1 MLAPEVEQ
9 RSRVGIAGEPN
20 RPPMTAR
27 AAVVAAATSEPV
39 ATAATATSGR
49 LAPQGDARP
58 GAEGRAGETSTEGR
72 AGPGLSPAS
81 PTPNKH
87 GPWGPPL
94 GDRESGVEGKRGKIG
109 GG

>member
-58 GAEGRAGETSTEGR
+58 VAEVRAVETSTEGR
-72 AGPGLSPAS
+72 AVAGVSPSS
-81 PTPNKH
+81 PTPNKP
-87 GPWGPPL
+87 GPRRSPRGAVSHHSPP
-94 GDRESGVEGKRGKIG
+94 RRGG
-109 GG
+109 